1 LALANLITGID
12 SSSDLEWG
20 RSHPVADFAGGY
32 TAFQSVEGGVY
43 RFGQYESGNGL
54 WLRLMGSLSTNPA
67 ANSEV
72 ISPNLAYTVDRKYD
86 NGMPWTGWIR
96 ATGWGAGYV
105 RGGI

>member
-1 LALANLITGID
+1 MALANLITGID

-67 ANSEV
+67 AKSLNR
-72 ISPNLAYTVDRKYD
+72 IGHALF
-86 NGMPWTGWIR
+86 
-96 ATGWGAGYV
+96 GYV
-105 RGGI
+105 ANTPEGISVARSGLILRSLPSYSIR